1 MHEYKLVVLGSGGI
15 EKSALTVQFVQ
26 EIFVEKYDPM
36 IDFYGKQAEVDAQQ
50 CMLEIWDTAGMQQ
63 FTAMRDLYMKD
74 RQSQK
79 NKRSFTLIYSI
90 TAESTFNDLQCLREQ
105 ILRVKHTD
113 DIFYDLAQQ
122 IYRKTPVPMKDC
134 KKSSCQLL

>member
-1 MHEYKLVVLGSGGI
+1 MHEYKLVVLGSGEV

-26 EIFVEKYDPM
+26 EIFVEKYGPM
-36 IDFYGKQAEVDAQQ
+36 IDFYRKQAEVDAQQ

-63 FTAMRDLYMKD
+63 FTAMRDLY
-74 RQSQK
+74 K
-79 NKRSFTLIYSI
+79 NGQSFTLVYSI

-113 DIFYDLAQQ
+113 DIFYDLVQQ
-122 IYRKTPVPMKDC
+122 IYRKTPVPRKDR

>member
-15 EKSALTVQFVQ
+15 EKSAL
-26 EIFVEKYDPM
+26 
-36 IDFYGKQAEVDAQQ
+36 
-50 CMLEIWDTAGMQQ
+50 QQ
-63 FTAMRDLYMKD
+63 FTAMRDLYK
-74 RQSQK
+74 K
-79 NKRSFTLIYSI
+79 NGQSFTLIYSI

-113 DIFYDLAQQ
+113 DVPMIIDERVVGKKQGQHLARQYAVLESLQNKINANEIFYDLAQQ